1 MPAAHAVAL
10 AQSVA
15 LSHNRL
21 LTCARRLH
29 GAGSPPP
36 RSASRLFVTPR
47 MNESLA
53 ILGFATTPLELISFA
68 LAVATVLLNIRQNH
82 WAWLFSI
89 ASSATYAVV
98 FFDARLYGDSG
109 LQLVFIAASVWGW
122 WQWLRSCSRPGAGAT
137 RLVVTR
143 LDRAGWAWAL
153 AGWGAAFLA
162 LSWFLKT
169 YTNTDVPHMD
179 GFLTAGSLVGQ
190 LLLARK
196 KVENW
201 HIWLVV
207 DVLYVGLYVYKDLH
221 VTAVLYAVFV
231 VLAARGLRAWGN
243 LAKAVP

>member
-1 MPAAHAVAL
+1 VSLPCDLAARVAYSRRDAHTRQPDELHFFRPFPAPA
-10 AQSVA
+10 
-15 LSHNRL
+15 
-21 LTCARRLH
+21 CF
-29 GAGSPPP
+29 GASTHFP
-36 RSASRLFVTPR
+36 PR
-47 MNESLA
+47 MNDTLTLFS
-53 ILGFATTPLELISFA
+53 FPTTPLELISFA
-68 LAVATVLLNIRQNH
+68 LAVTTVLLNIRQNH

-89 ASSATYAVV
+89 TSSATYAVV

-122 WQWLRSCSRPGAGAT
+122 WQWLRGAGET
-137 RLVVTR
+137 TLRVTR
-143 LDRAGWAWAL
+143 LDRSGWAWAL
-153 AGWGAAFLA
+153 AGWVLAFVA

-169 YTNTDVPHMD
+169 WTNTDVPHAD

-201 HIWLVV
+201 HVWLVV

-231 VLAARGLRAWGN
+231 VLAARGLQSWSK
-243 LAKAVP
+243 LAKVAP

>member
-1 MPAAHAVAL
+1 MNDTL
-10 AQSVA
+10 A
-15 LSHNRL
+15 
-21 LTCARRLH
+21 
-29 GAGSPPP
+29 
-36 RSASRLFVTPR
+36 FF
-47 MNESLA
+47 
-53 ILGFATTPLELISFA
+53 GFATTRLELISFA
-68 LAVATVLLNIRQNH
+68 LAATTVLLNIRQNH

-122 WQWLRSCSRPGAGAT
+122 WQWLRGAGTAK
-137 RLVVTR
+137 LVVTR
-143 LDRAGWAWAL
+143 LDRSGWMWAL

-162 LSWFLKT
+162 LSWFLQT

-201 HIWLVV
+201 HVWIVV
-207 DVLYVGLYVYKDLH
+207 DVLYVGLYIFKDLH

-231 VLAARGLRAWGN
+231 VLAARGLRAWSNIAQPKGQ
-243 LAKAVP
+243 A